1 MEAPDAGRLA
11 DELGRREGAAAREG
25 QEDRGQVG
33 DERADLALQ
42 AVDGAGQ
49 LADAGDELGGDAGDR
64 AEEVGESEREGLEDD
79 AAVEARATGD
89 HLEGVV
95 TPRREVEV
103 ETAGGEISPIT
114 VVDGRSQQVTQTP

>member
-64 AEEVGESEREGLEDD
+64 AGEVGESELEGLEDD
-79 AAVEARATGD
+79 AAVEARATG
-89 HLEGVV
+89 
-95 TPRREVEV
+95 
-103 ETAGGEISPIT
+103 IT
-114 VVDGRSQQVTQTP
+114 SKAW